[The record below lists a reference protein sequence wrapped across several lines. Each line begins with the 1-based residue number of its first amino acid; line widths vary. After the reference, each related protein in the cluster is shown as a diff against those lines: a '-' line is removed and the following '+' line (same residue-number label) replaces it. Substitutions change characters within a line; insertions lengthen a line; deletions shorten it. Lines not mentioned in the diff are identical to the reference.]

1 MLNSIIAVA
10 SGGAEDG
17 ELLNVAGALAAR
29 LQAQVRVIPAFPDP
43 AADLIYYGAALGTAL
58 PEAALERVTAAEREK
73 QKAIEQK
80 VGAVAAAK
88 NAQFVVDKREFA
100 PAAATTSAVV
110 LADLAMV
117 HGVNA
122 RGGLAGLFA
131 ETLITAQ
138 SPCLLI
144 NSANE
149 RFDTVAIAWDGSAQ
163 AGRAVRAAVP
173 ILRLASR
180 VLVFSNI
187 DDAASPAGAASPA
200 RLSEYLQRC
209 GVRNVASRELRG
221 EHVAA
226 SLLEATRAEAC
237 DLLVSGAYGRPRLY
251 EMVLG
256 GTTRAL
262 VHTAEAPHL
271 LLAH

>member
-58 PEAALERVTAAEREK
+58 PESALERVAAAEREK
-73 QKAIEQK
+73 QGAIEQN
-80 VGAVAAAK
+80 VRVIALAK
-88 NAQFVVDKREFA
+88 NARFIVDKREFA
-100 PAAATTSAVV
+100 PAAATASAVV

-117 HGVNA
+117 HGMNA
-122 RGGLAGLFA
+122 RGALAGLFA

-138 SPCLLI
+138 SPCLII

-149 RFDTVAIAWDGSAQ
+149 RFDTVAIAWDGSPQ
-163 AGRAVRAAVP
+163 AGRAVRAAAP
-173 ILRLASR
+173 ILQLASR
-180 VLVFSNI
+180 VLVFSNV
-187 DDAASPAGAASPA
+187 DDAAPAAGAVSAE

-209 GVRNVASRELRG
+209 GVGNIVARELRG

-226 SLLEATRAEAC
+226 SLLEAARAEAC

-251 EMVLG
+251 ELVLG

-262 VHTAEAPHL
+262 VHTAGAPHL